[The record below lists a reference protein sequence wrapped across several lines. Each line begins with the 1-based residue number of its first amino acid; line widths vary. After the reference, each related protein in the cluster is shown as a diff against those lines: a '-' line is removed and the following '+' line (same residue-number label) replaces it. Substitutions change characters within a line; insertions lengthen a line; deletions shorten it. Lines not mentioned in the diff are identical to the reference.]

1 MNLDAEDLK
10 LVTLSK
16 GARARVMAAS
26 GASVRDQDGRTYS
39 GASVVVADRHFGA
52 LELAVATAMASGAK
66 SLEAASVVGDAP
78 SVEEVKQFRSVA
90 QSGALL
96 VLASSSGDVQSVDTE

>member
-1 MNLDAEDLK
+1 
-10 LVTLSK
+10 
-16 GARARVMAAS
+16 
-26 GASVRDQDGRTYS
+26 
-39 GASVVVADRHFGA
+39 
-52 LELAVATAMASGAK
+52 MASGAK